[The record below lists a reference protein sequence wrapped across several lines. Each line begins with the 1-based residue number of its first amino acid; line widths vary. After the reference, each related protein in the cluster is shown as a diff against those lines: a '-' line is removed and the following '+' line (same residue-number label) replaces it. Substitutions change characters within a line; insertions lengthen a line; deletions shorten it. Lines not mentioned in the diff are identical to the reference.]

1 MKATIILL
9 AMTTTLITSCG
20 GKSKDP
26 QADPKQVAESI
37 FDAAKSGHYEELAVL
52 IDTEADS
59 DSKMIAQVAADANLQ
74 NEFKKYFSKGKV
86 SGEPTIDGEKAS
98 VKILFGPDGDKE
110 ETFEMVKK
118 NGKWYLQSF

>member
-1 MKATIILL
+1 
-9 AMTTTLITSCG
+9 MTTTLITSCG
-20 GKSKDP
+20 GKPKDP

-37 FDAAKSGHYEELAVL
+37 FDAAKSGHYEGLAVL
-52 IDTEADS
+52 VDTEADS
-59 DSKMIAQVAADANLQ
+59 DSKMIAQVAADASLQ

-86 SGEPTIDGEKAS
+86 SGEPTIEGEKAS